1 VSRTR
6 KVDPGEEVC
15 ASLGRNLYVLW
26 KLPCGKAPRSVE
38 AFRAAGPTCIRL
50 ERGVGTL
57 RAASQDE
64 AVAAGLA
71 HTDRLLFVSGTEL
84 YSVTGGANLSDV
96 ALVLEASSTGVCKD
110 WAGAGSSLF
119 LSWKTLV
126 ASHLGAGDNAARAQ
140 ALLQSVL
147 PLHHAAADARPGVVS
162 KMLRCR
168 GRRWVLSA
176 HYSVQSA
183 SPTGAAVGNFIR
195 KGAEAL
201 DAATG
206 VPAAGLALRVGLLGV
221 QVGALA
227 VLAEGHGARRVAA
240 VERCEAVAHEL
251 LGCVTQELQ
260 EDQTEIGDA
269 FVNLLCSQMGPVE
282 GVLEAVERTFF
293 VAPGSA
299 LTDAVVSG
307 WEEQLTVINQRL
319 IDSRVRG
326 AHGRGIDRLEKRVSI
341 LRRAVAAPSCEDDD
355 LAKYRAGWRPPPV
368 EEDYVAGFDNPGRAE
383 HAILSVLQQYAD
395 RRGYNG
401 GTKAPRVG
409 ICAIGGSGKSTAC
422 AGVAASERVRQ
433 LFPRGTAWVQLN
445 ESSSMQT
452 VADAA
457 MALAVRFC
465 GEPAARD
472 LMRLFKRDD
481 FLDLAAARVRD
492 VCTKDAAQSLVVID
506 DVLADKKEQLQL
518 LLRIVPHAVP
528 VLFTTRAEEVVAAVR
543 GAERVSIESLPEA
556 DARLLLAEAVGKRP
570 AQGQPVFSDHEE
582 AGLVRPV
589 LEQTRRHALSLSI
602 VTAHIADRT
611 GEWQPVVAE
620 LAKSHL
626 AGVQASLDMSMKLLP
641 DVACREAFISLSI
654 LPANNL
660 VGVHVLERL
669 WRPLLDGRGCID
681 EGVGSHPVTT
691 YENSGGRVH
700 PDVIRHVGALAW
712 VGLLRRVVATGTV
725 VGVVLHPVICDYSRC
740 LLSADGSRAAHQRL
754 LDDYA
759 DGSPTDGVD
768 EHGWRAYEFWATPDD
783 GYWYN
788 NVARHAAASG
798 NFCSLVSLTFDEW
811 RDARVR
817 TSSPLA
823 RQVDLER
830 VIEVL
835 QAVVDYR
842 YQDARTTSV
851 LHGIV
856 HLGLAVAY
864 MERIGGSRLENVN
877 KAVAL
882 LERALELE
890 PRATA
895 PWHWAKTQNSLGNA
909 YCERVDGDRAANVEA
924 AIACY
929 RLALEVR
936 TREAAPLEWALTQ
949 NNLGATYTN
958 RVDGDRATNVE
969 AAIECYRLALEVRTR
984 EAAPLD
990 WARTQNNLGNA
1001 YTILVGGDRTAN
1013 VEAAIEC
1020 YRLALEVR
1028 TREAAPLDWAMTQN
1042 NLGNA
1047 YCHQVGGD
1055 RTANVEAAIECYRL
1069 ALEVRTREATPL
1081 DWAWTRNS
1089 LGHAYTIRVDGD
1101 RAANIEAAIE
1111 CYRLALE
1118 VRTREAAPLDW
1129 AWTQD
1134 RLGHAYTIR
1143 VGGDRA
1149 ANDEAAIECYRLALE
1164 VRTREA
1170 APLDWAST

>member
-1 VSRTR
+1 
-6 KVDPGEEVC
+6 
-15 ASLGRNLYVLW
+15 
-26 KLPCGKAPRSVE
+26 
-38 AFRAAGPTCIRL
+38 
-50 ERGVGTL
+50 
-57 RAASQDE
+57 
-64 AVAAGLA
+64 
-71 HTDRLLFVSGTEL
+71 
-84 YSVTGGANLSDV
+84 
-96 ALVLEASSTGVCKD
+96 
-110 WAGAGSSLF
+110 
-119 LSWKTLV
+119 
-126 ASHLGAGDNAARAQ
+126 
-140 ALLQSVL
+140 
-147 PLHHAAADARPGVVS
+147 
-162 KMLRCR
+162 
-168 GRRWVLSA
+168 
-176 HYSVQSA
+176 
-183 SPTGAAVGNFIR
+183 
-195 KGAEAL
+195 
-201 DAATG
+201 
-206 VPAAGLALRVGLLGV
+206 
-221 QVGALA
+221 
-227 VLAEGHGARRVAA
+227 
-240 VERCEAVAHEL
+240 
-251 LGCVTQELQ
+251 
-260 EDQTEIGDA
+260 
-269 FVNLLCSQMGPVE
+269 
-282 GVLEAVERTFF
+282 
-293 VAPGSA
+293 
-299 LTDAVVSG
+299 
-307 WEEQLTVINQRL
+307 
-319 IDSRVRG
+319 
-326 AHGRGIDRLEKRVSI
+326 
-341 LRRAVAAPSCEDDD
+341 
-355 LAKYRAGWRPPPV
+355 
-368 EEDYVAGFDNPGRAE
+368 
-383 HAILSVLQQYAD
+383 
-395 RRGYNG
+395 
-401 GTKAPRVG
+401 
-409 ICAIGGSGKSTAC
+409 
-422 AGVAASERVRQ
+422 
-433 LFPRGTAWVQLN
+433 
-445 ESSSMQT
+445 
-452 VADAA
+452 
-457 MALAVRFC
+457 
-465 GEPAARD
+465 
-472 LMRLFKRDD
+472 
-481 FLDLAAARVRD
+481 VRD
-492 VCTKDAAQSLVVID
+492 VGKKNVAQSLVMID

-556 DARLLLAEAVGKRP
+556 NARLLLAEAVGKRP
-570 AQGQPVFSDHEE
+570 AQGQTVFSDHEE
-582 AGLVRPV
+582 AGLVRPA

-611 GEWQPVVAE
+611 GEWQPVVAQ

-798 NFCSLVSLTFDEW
+798 NLCSLVSLTFDEW

-830 VIEVL
+830 VIEAL
-835 QAVVDYR
+835 QAAVDDR

-864 MERIGGSRLENVN
+864 MERIGGSRLQNVN

-924 AIACY
+924 AIACS

-958 RVDGDRATNVE
+958 RVDGDRA
-969 AAIECYRLALEVRTR
+969 
-984 EAAPLD
+984 
-990 WARTQNNLGNA
+990 
-1001 YTILVGGDRTAN
+1001 AN

-1042 NLGNA
+1042 ILGNA

-1055 RTANVEAAIECYRL
+1055 RTANVEAAIECCRL
-1069 ALEVRTREATPL
+1069 ALEVRTRQATPL

-1101 RAANIEAAIE
+1101 HAANIEAAIE

-1129 AWTQD
+1129 AWTHD

-1149 ANDEAAIECYRLALE
+1149 ANDEVAIECYRLALE

-1170 APLDWAST
+1170 APLDWAWTHDRLGHAYTIRVCGDRTANVGAAMACYGLTLEVRTRVAAPQQWASSS